1 MVNDPRYIVADPRY
15 TIAVLHILSSH
26 TVREEVVCTSNE
38 RSQRASH
45 RVKLTRQSGS
55 SRNGIR
61 KMERQKENERIM
73 WESSKNEPDL
83 IVQFLRTKTRCL
95 EENEEKHGRKENPER
110 KKKIKER
117 PLWHL

>member
-45 RVKLTRQSGS
+45 RVKLTRQSGPIKKWDS
-55 SRNGIR
+55 ENGKR
-61 KMERQKENERIM
+61 K
-73 WESSKNEPDL
+73 
-83 IVQFLRTKTRCL
+83 TKT
-95 EENEEKHGRKENPER
+95 
-110 KKKIKER
+110 KKRVQEPR
-117 PLWHL
+117 